1 MASIHS
7 SAVAGQFYPAAADTL
22 RTVVDGF
29 LDSADSRPEGRVQAV
44 IVPHAGYV
52 FSGSVAAEAY
62 AAISP
67 SAEYDRI
74 FLIGPSHREAFRGA
88 SVDVECD
95 WYETPLGRLRV
106 DTEAGF
112 ELIGADSIFRDF
124 HNAHVREHCL
134 EVQLPFLQERLREVP
149 PIVPIIIGS
158 VDGGGLRRIALVLG
172 PYMNIKDPPTQVPK
186 TLWCPS
192 YPTTFPEQTATTSFT
207 GTYTGTAGWANAL
220 SSSGGAYQ
228 GSGYYSGKNA
238 DGSWYGALI
247 SKLRGDLIIMTQ
259 MEPIW
264 MSYNNRFGY
273 NDLTTGR
280 KCLSMKDICRCFW
293 RAAVCVLTASTGAL
307 TEIS

>member
-22 RTVVDGF
+22 RTVVDVF

-149 PIVPIIIGS
+149 SIVPIIIGS
-158 VDGGGLRRIALVLG
+158 VDGGGLRRIARVLG
-172 PYMNIKDPPTQVPK
+172 PYMNEDNLFVTVDGGGLRRIARVLGPYMNEDNLFVISSDFSHY
-186 TLWCPS
+186 PS
-192 YPTTFPEQTATTSFT
+192 YEDACRVDGATGEAIASGSVDRFLDVLLD
-207 GTYTGTAGWANAL
+207 NA
-220 SSSGGAYQ
+220 
-228 GSGYYSGKNA
+228 
-238 DGSWYGALI
+238 
-247 SKLRGDLIIMTQ
+247 
-259 MEPIW
+259 
-264 MSYNNRFGY
+264 
-273 NDLTTGR
+273 
-280 KCLSMKDICRCFW
+280 
-293 RAAVCVLTASTGAL
+293 RAKVPASCPL
-307 TEIS
+307 LPC

>member
-158 VDGGGLRRIALVLG
+158 VDGGGLRRIARVLG
-172 PYMNIKDPPTQVPK
+172 PYMNEDNLFVISSDFSHY
-186 TLWCPS
+186 PS
-192 YPTTFPEQTATTSFT
+192 YEDACRVDRATGEAIASGSVDRFLDVLLDNARAKVPNLATSAC
-207 GTYTGTAGWANAL
+207 GQLPIARWWG
-220 SSSGGAYQ
+220 
-228 GSGYYSGKNA
+228 
-238 DGSWYGALI
+238 
-247 SKLRGDLIIMTQ
+247 IM
-259 MEPIW
+259 
-264 MSYNNRFGY
+264 RFQWCI
-273 NDLTTGR
+273 R
-280 KCLSMKDICRCFW
+280 KVRKRIPGPREDSP
-293 RAAVCVLTASTGAL
+293 
-307 TEIS
+307 